1 MSGGGKKLSYH
12 RKLWGLHL
20 DPYMSSI
27 SYIVQN
33 FLACSS
39 NDLQQMLRRVCA
51 QLADINAD
59 LATLVTQ
66 QVHRS
71 LLSVLVESPIAQ
83 VALVFCGFCF
93 ICHLT
98 RPTVHILKDYSF
110 HFFMEKPFTRYVLR
124 KKTWEDFSA

>member
-1 MSGGGKKLSYH
+1 MFDGGKKLSYH

-66 QVHRS
+66 QVHICKPSVITLGTGRISSGSGS
-71 LLSVLVESPIAQ
+71 L
-83 VALVFCGFCF
+83 
-93 ICHLT
+93 
-98 RPTVHILKDYSF
+98 HILWFLLYLPFDQTHCSTHLKDYSSY
-110 HFFMEKPFTRYVLR
+110 HFFMKKHFTRYVCLE
-124 KKTWEDFSA
+124 K